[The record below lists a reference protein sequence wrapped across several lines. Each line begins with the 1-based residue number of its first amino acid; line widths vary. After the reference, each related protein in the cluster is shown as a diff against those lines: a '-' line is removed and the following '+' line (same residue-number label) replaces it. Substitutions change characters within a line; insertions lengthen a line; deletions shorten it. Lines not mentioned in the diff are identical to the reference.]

1 MFDSSKDFNN
11 EKNASSKNNNNTTS
25 NSNIAKKHTINKSNK
40 KSTKRIDLASIF
52 TFGLNKNTDEF
63 NQRIYVESKLDRVR
77 LHASSVFFAGMYDDK
92 RIMMRYAVA
101 FVSAI
106 IYALIT
112 FYFVD
117 ITGLYSSGTSGLFQG
132 LARLIGTSLSLHGL
146 SQSVSNDVYQGLFWG
161 IWFSANIPLILFS
174 WFKIGKRFTKLT
186 LLFVFTATVMGL
198 LLSIPIFIN
207 PDNKYA
213 YFFLGDPLTMN
224 LQLNK
229 YNVYALSWNYYP
241 AGSIIHE
248 LKLSNPLNG
257 AVANLKQFAKLSS
270 AQWDHIQVLRTQS
283 GYMDLPRVLSLFG
296 YTVLLTL
303 LYPLIISVNYIIG
316 SCTGGL
322 DIPSIYWSDKVKK
335 QLGHALMIF
344 NTSGMFLGIILG
356 SYVCAGISTTNHWS
370 AKYFFSPNL
379 IASLIYSIIGYLSVN
394 IYYPKYK
401 QSVLKI
407 YSIKPEEIVKRM
419 NELHYPYQLNV
430 YHSVQVLNSKE
441 FNTYTIETVTR
452 YVELPKI
459 IHEIKRVDDDAFLT
473 INMLRGIDGYL
484 FFNKENE

>member
-1 MFDSSKDFNN
+1 MFNN
-11 EKNASSKNNNNTTS
+11 SQDLTDKDNASSKDNNATSSFNLSKQNTNNKVNQKQT
-25 NSNIAKKHTINKSNK
+25 KKL
-40 KSTKRIDLASIF
+40 DLARIF

-63 NQRIYVESKLDRVR
+63 NKRIYVESKLDKVR

-92 RIMMRYAVA
+92 RITMRYLVA
-101 FVSAI
+101 FFSAI
-106 IYALIT
+106 IYSLIT

-132 LARLIGTSLSLHGL
+132 VARLIGTSLSLHGL
-146 SQSVSNDVYQGLFWG
+146 SQSISNDVYQGLFWG

-186 LLFVFTATVMGL
+186 LLFVFTATVMGF
-198 LLSIPIFIN
+198 LLSIPIFLD
-207 PDNKYA
+207 PDNKYD
-213 YFFLGDPLTMN
+213 YFFLGNPLTMN
-224 LQLNK
+224 RELNK
-229 YNVYALSWNYYP
+229 YNVYVLSWNYYP
-241 AGSIIHE
+241 IGSLIHN

-257 AVANLKQFAKLSS
+257 SVNTLEQFHELTSS
-270 AQWDHIQVLRTQS
+270 QWEHIQMLRTQS

-296 YTVLLTL
+296 YTALLTL
-303 LYPLIISVNYIIG
+303 LYPIIISVNYIIG

-322 DIPSIYWSDKVKK
+322 DIPSIYWSDKAKK

-356 SYVCAGISTTNHWS
+356 SYVSAGISTPNHWS

-379 IASLIYSIIGYLSVN
+379 VASLIYSIIGYLSVN

-407 YSIKPEEIVKRM
+407 YSIKPEEIINRM

-430 YHSVQVLNSKE
+430 YRSIQVINSKE

-459 IHEIKRVDDDAFLT
+459 IHEIKQIDDDALLT

-484 FFNKENE
+484 FIHKEN